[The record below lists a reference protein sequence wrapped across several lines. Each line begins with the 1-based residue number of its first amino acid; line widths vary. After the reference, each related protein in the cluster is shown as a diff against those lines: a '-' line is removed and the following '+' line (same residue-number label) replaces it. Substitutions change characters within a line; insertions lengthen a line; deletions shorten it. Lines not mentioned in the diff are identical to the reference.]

1 MSLFESEIVIQEIVI
16 TVHRTTIDE
25 LSSRIR
31 ALDLTAKRAL
41 FAERIP
47 KPVFFDTAFNYID
60 MPMDELL
67 VLAGKRTAMV
77 TPVSEKIAEA
87 VAPAVKRV
95 MGREITKETMPGIDE
110 KEGGGENGE
119 KPKAWLGGWFGRG

>member
-1 MSLFESEIVIQEIVI
+1 MVVPP
-16 TVHRTTIDE
+16 DMDD

-31 ALDLTAKRAL
+31 ALDLAAKRAL

-67 VLAGKRTAMV
+67 VLAAKQTAIMTAV
-77 TPVSEKIAEA
+77 TESVAEA
-87 VAPAVKRV
+87 VAPAVKRL
-95 MGREITKETMPGIDE
+95 MGRETTREATPEVDE
-110 KEGGGENGE
+110 KEGGGANGE
-119 KPKAWLGGWFGRG
+119 KPKGWLGGWFGRG